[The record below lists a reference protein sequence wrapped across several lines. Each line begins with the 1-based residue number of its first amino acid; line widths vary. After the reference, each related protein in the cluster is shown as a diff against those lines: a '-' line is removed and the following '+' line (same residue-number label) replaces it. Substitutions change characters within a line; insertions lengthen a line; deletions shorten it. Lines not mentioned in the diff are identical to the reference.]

1 MTLTLFSIKATI
13 SKFSFKR
20 LFMVKFLLA
29 LLLFSTLLFSAVNVN
44 TANSAQLQ
52 TLNGIGPTKAQEI
65 ITYRKSHGGFKT
77 VEELVNVKG
86 IGAKTLIKMK
96 AQVAIR

>member
-1 MTLTLFSIKATI
+1 
-13 SKFSFKR
+13 
-20 LFMVKFLLA
+20 MVKFLLA
-29 LLLFSTLLFSAVNVN
+29 FVLLSTLLFSAVNVN
-44 TANSAQLQ
+44 KANSAQLQ

-65 ITYRKSHGGFKT
+65 INYRKSHGGFKT

>member
-1 MTLTLFSIKATI
+1 V
-13 SKFSFKR
+13 
-20 LFMVKFLLA
+20 VKLLLA
-29 LLLFSTLLFSAVNVN
+29 LILLSALLFSAINVN
-44 TANSAQLQ
+44 KANSAQLQ

-65 ITYRKSHGGFKT
+65 INYRKSHGAFKT

-96 AQVAIR
+96 VQVAIR

>member
-1 MTLTLFSIKATI
+1 
-13 SKFSFKR
+13 
-20 LFMVKFLLA
+20 MVRFLSM
-29 LLLFSTLLFSAVNVN
+29 LLFLSSLLFSAINVN
-44 TANSAQLQ
+44 KASSAQLQ

-65 ITYRKSHGGFKT
+65 INYRKSHGGFKT

-86 IGAKTLIKMK
+86 IGPKTLMKMK